1 MNIAYLLNSYPMT
14 STTFIRREI
23 EALVAAGVPVQRFA
37 SRHWEGQL
45 VDPEDIAEQQ
55 RTHYL
60 LTGNVA
66 RLLAAFAKELL
77 TNPLGVAR
85 ASAAG
90 LTLWRRARG
99 GLGRHLAYLVQAAYF
114 RQRTRAARIDHVH
127 AHFATNASAIAM
139 LSKLMGGPGYS
150 FTVHGPDEFDNTE
163 RLSYDLKMRHAR
175 FIAAISDFG
184 RVQLVRASGWAHWN
198 KIEVVRCGLALA
210 EFTPD
215 PHVDPHVDPDNQ
227 TFVNVARFNAQK
239 GLLLIPPAVA
249 RLKAEFP
256 NMKVVLI
263 GDGEERPELE
273 AAIAQ
278 HRVGAMIELRGWQP
292 NAEVRAALRASRAL
306 LLPSFAEG
314 LPVVIMEAFAL
325 GRPVISTYI
334 AGIPEL
340 LDASCGWI
348 VPAGSV
354 EALANAMRE
363 ALRASPDTLRAMGI
377 EGRRRSAAQHD
388 VSVSAAQLAALFARQ
403 PGPGD

>member
-23 EALVAAGVPVQRFA
+23 EALVASGVPVQRFA
-37 SRHWEGQL
+37 SRHWEGKL

-60 LTGNVA
+60 VTGNFAHVLLGFA
-66 RLLAAFAKELL
+66 REVLV
-77 TNPLGVAR
+77 NPIGVAR
-85 ASAAG
+85 ALAASV
-90 LTLWRRARG
+90 TLWRNARG
-99 GLGRHLAYLVQAAYF
+99 GLGRHAAYLMQAAYF
-114 RQRTRAARIDHVH
+114 RQQTAAAQIDHVH

-139 LSKLMGGPGYS
+139 LSKRMGGPGYS

-175 FIAAISDFG
+175 FIAAISNFG
-184 RVQLVRASGWAHWN
+184 RVQLVRAGGWAHWA
-198 KIEVVRCGLALA
+198 KIEIVHCGLAMA

-215 PHVDPHVDPDNQ
+215 HSFDADNH
-227 TFVNVARFNAQK
+227 TFVNIARFNAQK
-239 GLLLIPPAVA
+239 GLLLIPPVLASL
-249 RLKAEFP
+249 RAEFP
-256 NMKVVLI
+256 KLRVVLI
-263 GDGEERPELE
+263 GDGEERPALE

-278 HRVGAMIELRGWQP
+278 HGVAGMIELRGWQP
-292 NAEVRAALRASRAL
+292 NMAVREALRTSRAL

-325 GRPVISTYI
+325 GRPVISTYV

-340 LDASCGWI
+340 LDARCGWI

-354 EALANAMRE
+354 EALAQAMRE
-363 ALRASPDTLRAMGI
+363 ALRASPETLRAMGI
-377 EGRRRSAAQHD
+377 EGRRRSLAQHD
-388 VSVSAAQLAALFARQ
+388 AAVSAAKLHALFERHGRTGA
-403 PGPGD
+403 

>member
-23 EALVAAGVPVQRFA
+23 EALEAAGVPVRRFA
-37 SRHWEGQL
+37 SRHWEGRL

-60 LTGNVA
+60 VTGNTPRV
-66 RLLAAFAKELL
+66 LLAFAKELL
-77 TNPLGVAR
+77 INPLGVAR
-85 ASAAG
+85 AFAAS
-90 LTLWRRARG
+90 LTLWRNARG
-99 GLGRHLAYLVQAAYF
+99 GLGRHAAYLVQAAYF
-114 RQRTRAARIDHVH
+114 RQQTAAAKIDHVH

-139 LSKLMGGPGYS
+139 LAKRMGGPGYS

-175 FIAAISDFG
+175 FIAAISNFG
-184 RVQLVRASGWAHWN
+184 RVQLVRASGWAHWD
-198 KIEVVRCGLALA
+198 KIEIVHCGLAMA
-210 EFTPD
+210 EFSPD
-215 PHVDPHVDPDNQ
+215 PRFDADNQ
-227 TFVNVARFNAQK
+227 IFVNVARFNAQK
-239 GLLLIPPAVA
+239 GLLLIPPALA
-249 RLKAEFP
+249 LLKAEFP
-256 NMKVVLI
+256 KLKVVLI
-263 GDGEERPELE
+263 GDGEERPALE
-273 AAIAQ
+273 AAITKHGVA
-278 HRVGAMIELRGWQP
+278 GMIELRGWQP
-292 NAEVRAALRASRAL
+292 NVAVREALRTSRAL

-354 EALANAMRE
+354 EALAQAMRE
-363 ALRASPDTLRAMGI
+363 ALLANPETLRAMGT
-377 EGRRRSAAQHD
+377 EGRRRSVAQHD
-388 VSVSAAQLAALFARQ
+388 VAVSAAQLDALFRRHGQ
-403 PGPGD
+403 PDA